1 MAIKAITAGI
11 LYDLGSGSNV
21 DVMIIRKSGY
31 ELRRQVKQVGKKETQ
46 VEFPFRP
53 LKNNIEVL
61 KTYKITFDKK
71 EEK

>member
-1 MAIKAITAGI
+1 
-11 LYDLGSGSNV
+11 
-21 DVMIIRKSGY
+21 MIIRKSGY

-53 LKNNIEVL
+53 LKNNIDVL